1 MNTNY
6 FPCIALLFTMC
17 SVQTMEQAH
26 CAPDQNKL
34 IFIEIHK
41 SLDCPLRRS
50 IYMMVEEIYL
60 KDSQRKDD
68 VFDIFIRTDII
79 DSEIFLEKESFNAL
93 MRSEKMPS
101 KNARKNVKHI
111 LNSFLLVNTYLEAGH
126 LTYDEQNNRFMLN
139 RPVLN
144 TPAPDVC
151 EYYESIASSMNTC
164 MSLIGFKP
172 RK

>member
-1 MNTNY
+1 MASDLCSCQITASLNKIL
-6 FPCIALLFTMC
+6 FPFLEKRLK
-17 SVQTMEQAH
+17 
-26 CAPDQNKL
+26 N
-34 IFIEIHK
+34 HK
-41 SLDCPLRRS
+41 AIDIVTSLDKQDGTHD
-50 IYMMVEEIYL
+50 IYISL
-60 KDSQRKDD
+60 A
-68 VFDIFIRTDII
+68 DII
-79 DSEIFLEKESFNAL
+79 DSETFLEKESFNAL

-126 LTYDEQNNRFMLN
+126 LTYSEQNNRFMLN

-164 MSLIGFKP
+164 MSFIGFKP
-172 RK
+172 GK